1 MKTDFIILKWSI
13 SKARATG
20 DAADLSKA
28 ENFYNSLGG
37 GGYDQF
43 SWDSKKT
50 GVPLAQDSEIY
61 KIKQLFLIWVIYFW
75 ARLQVMYQ
83 LTGTE
88 KYKSDIE
95 SNTNQ
100 LIDQNQFTP
109 GGMIFYQPWGPARHA
124 ANAAFLAR
132 QAVSSGIGRV

>member
-1 MKTDFIILKWSI
+1 
-13 SKARATG
+13 
-20 DAADLSKA
+20 
-28 ENFYNSLGG
+28 
-37 GGYDQF
+37 
-43 SWDSKKT
+43 
-50 GVPLAQDSEIY
+50 
-61 KIKQLFLIWVIYFW
+61 
-75 ARLQVMYQ
+75 MYQ

-132 QAVSSGIGRV
+132 QAVSSGIGMGLKQKKTQNFLMRNFKS